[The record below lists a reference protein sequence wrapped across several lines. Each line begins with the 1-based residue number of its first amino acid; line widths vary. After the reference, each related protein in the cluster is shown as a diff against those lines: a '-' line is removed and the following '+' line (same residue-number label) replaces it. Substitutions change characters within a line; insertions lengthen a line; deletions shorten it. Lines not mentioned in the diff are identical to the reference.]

1 MTLLLPLLIFLVGLG
16 LSAVFSGTEI
26 GFYRVSRLR
35 LQIAGGSGDRM
46 AAILAWFAERPAFFI
61 STTLVGNNLANYLVS
76 FGTVIL
82 VQQLSHSSTTT
93 VDLIAALVAT
103 PIVFIF
109 GELIP
114 KRLFLQAP
122 YRLLRLTGPI
132 FSVFAV
138 LLLPV
143 TALLWVYSR
152 VLSIFIPAPVET
164 ARSQIASGELRR
176 ILEEGEHA
184 GLIVNIQ
191 RRMARAIL
199 QEGAKPVHLWSQPV
213 ERFPAI
219 SANETW
225 HSLRQAGFQE
235 MEEYALVYREQD
247 RQHLLGYVFLPH
259 LMLNPHTPAKEF
271 VRPILRVH
279 KGERLVFVLRLLF
292 QRREPLALV
301 VDQQGQPAGILR
313 ERDFRRVY
321 LGDSSARQT

>member
-1 MTLLLPLLIFLVGLG
+1 MTLIVPLLIFFIGLG

-35 LQIAGGSGDRM
+35 LEIAAGSGDRI
-46 AAILAWFAERPAFFI
+46 AAILAWFAERPALFI

-76 FGTVIL
+76 LGAVIL
-82 VQQLSHSSTTT
+82 VQQFGHSSTTT
-93 VDLIAALVAT
+93 GDLVAAFLAA

-138 LLLPV
+138 LLLPI

-152 VLSIFIPAPVET
+152 LLSIFIPAPVES
-164 ARSQIASGELRR
+164 AQSQIASGELRR

-191 RRMARAIL
+191 RTMARAIL
-199 QEGAKPVHLWSQPV
+199 QEGAKPVQLWMQPLHS
-213 ERFPAI
+213 FLAI
-219 SANETW
+219 SANDSW
-225 HSLRQAGFQE
+225 RSLQQAGLRDVRE
-235 MEEYALVYREQD
+235 HALVYREED
-247 RQHLLGYVFLPH
+247 RQQLLGYSFLPH
-259 LMLNPHTPAKEF
+259 LILNPDRPAKEF
-271 VRPILRVH
+271 VRPILRIRE
-279 KGERLVFVLRLLF
+279 GERLVFVLRLLF

-301 VDQQGQPAGILR
+301 VDQHGRPLGILT
-313 ERDFRRVY
+313 EKDFRPVY
-321 LGDSSARQT
+321 LEDPSAGQT